1 MRRVKVKRFVVML
14 MITVLLL
21 TTITVLLLAIVVKR
35 AEKEEGEEG
44 WKIKEPE
51 AKAEKKT
58 IEEWIAEI
66 GLPAVVGTKP
76 VTEEEG
82 SRPAPEEAQP
92 PSDYS
97 VAGFDYNYSSE
108 YLDYFYPQGIGPSI
122 DLYLD
127 WEMNYPEGFE
137 DLTNWGRAFLQGDTA
152 NQPPLRLDPAMYRAC
167 LIAYEGHRWD
177 CWLEYRDAV
186 ASPYYGRGV
195 EIARYLYSRNRSVAN
210 CLATLEVES
219 RFGLDSYLDFGILQR
234 KVPFQNYPNTVEG
247 YCTLLDALGV
257 GNDPAAQA
265 WAWNLPGGQRYADG
279 FCRVVRTIEGW
290 YP

>member
-1 MRRVKVKRFVVML
+1 MRRLKVKRVIIML
-14 MITVLLL
+14 
-21 TTITVLLLAIVVKR
+21 TITAMLLVTIIALLLAIVVKWG
-35 AEKEEGEEG
+35 EEGEGEEG
-44 WKIKEPE
+44 WEKKEPE
-51 AKAEKKT
+51 TKAEKKT

-66 GLPAVVGTKP
+66 GLPTVAGIKP
-76 VTEEEG
+76 VAGEEG

-97 VAGFDYNYSSE
+97 VAGFDYTYSFE
-108 YLDYFYPQGIGPSI
+108 YLDYFYPQGLGPSI
-122 DLYLD
+122 DLYLA
-127 WEMNYPEGFE
+127 WEINYPEGFE

-152 NQPPLRLDPAMYRAC
+152 NQPPLRLDPAMYQAC

-219 RFGLDSYLDFGILQR
+219 RFGLGGSIDFGILY
-234 KVPFQNYPNTVEG
+234 QNYPNTVEG
-247 YCTLLDALGV
+247 YCNLLDALGV

-265 WAWNLPGGQRYADG
+265 WAWNSPGGQRYADG
-279 FCRVVRTIEGW
+279 FCKVVRTIEGW